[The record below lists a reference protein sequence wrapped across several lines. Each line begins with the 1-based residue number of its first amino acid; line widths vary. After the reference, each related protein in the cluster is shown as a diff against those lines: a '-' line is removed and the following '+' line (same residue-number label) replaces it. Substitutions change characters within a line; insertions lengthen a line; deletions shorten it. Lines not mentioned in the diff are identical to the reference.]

1 MKTAKLCAVLASGVA
16 LCACATLSPA
26 GTVKSRVSADYEA
39 AGGIS
44 GMRAFIYG
52 RRTVL
57 ELPSRP
63 LWLSIQDENGVTVP
77 YEREGRYYRLT
88 RTLDRFTVRA
98 NTRVLSFSRVTE
110 RAPIAAN
117 APLNA
122 DPASRLRPVNDV
134 APPTTSAARVGA
146 ELTSEEDAVAL
157 LRIAVT
163 QLEEVRQTIAAG
175 GGSDAEATALNARLD
190 RIEAQLFATGTT
202 LIRVQFDT
210 RSTDFR
216 PNDEF
221 VRTLIPAAKA
231 AQRINLRGRTDAR
244 IAGRDDPGIALGRAL
259 AVRRY
264 LVDHGIDD
272 GKIKVFARAAG
283 DFLAP
288 SNTDA
293 GRALNRRV
301 EIEFVDARYAALKPQ
316 AIRGS
321 GTTP

>member
-1 MKTAKLCAVLASGVA
+1 MKTAQLFAVLASGVV
-16 LCACATLSPA
+16 LCACATLSPP
-26 GTVKSRVSADYEA
+26 GTIKSRVSADYEA
-39 AGGIS
+39 VGDTS

-77 YEREGRYYRLT
+77 YEREGHYYRLT

-98 NTRVLSFSRVTE
+98 NMRVLSFSRATE
-110 RAPIAAN
+110 RAPISAN
-117 APLNA
+117 TPVNA
-122 DPASRLRPVNDV
+122 DPASRLRPVNYV
-134 APPTTSAARVGA
+134 APPATSAARVGA

-157 LRIAVT
+157 LQMAVT
-163 QLEEVRQTIAAG
+163 QLEEVRQTIAAIAN
-175 GGSDAEATALNARLD
+175 DAEAKALNARLD
-190 RIEAQLFATGTT
+190 RIEAQLLAMGAT

-210 RSTDFR
+210 RATEFR

-221 VRTLIPAAKA
+221 VRTLIPAARA

-244 IAGRDDPGIALGRAL
+244 IAGPDDPRIALGRAL
-259 AVRRY
+259 AVRQY
-264 LVDHGIDD
+264 LVDHGVDD

-288 SNTDA
+288 SNTAA

-301 EIEFVDARYAALKPQ
+301 EIELVDARYAALKPQ

>member
-1 MKTAKLCAVLASGVA
+1 MKTAKLCAVLASGLA
-16 LCACATLSPA
+16 LCACAALSPP
-26 GTVKSRVSADYEA
+26 GTAKSRVSADYEA
-39 AGGIS
+39 VGDTS
-44 GMRAFIYG
+44 GMRAFVYG

-98 NTRVLSFSRVTE
+98 NTRTLSFSRVPE
-110 RAPIAAN
+110 RAPITVN
-117 APLNA
+117 TLLNA
-122 DPASRLRPVNDV
+122 DPAPRLRPVNDV

-146 ELTSEEDAVAL
+146 EPTPEEDAVAV
-157 LRIAVT
+157 LRMAVT
-163 QLEEVRQTIAAG
+163 QLEEIRQSIAAG
-175 GGSDAEATALNARLD
+175 ASSDAEANALNARLD
-190 RIEAQLFATGTT
+190 RVEARLLATGATM
-202 LIRVQFDT
+202 IRVQFDT
-210 RSTDFR
+210 RTTEFR

-244 IAGRDDPGIALGRAL
+244 IAGRDDPRIALGRAL
-259 AVRRY
+259 AVRQY

-272 GKIKVFARAAG
+272 GKIKMFARAAG

-288 SNTDA
+288 SSTDA

-301 EIEFVDARYAALKPQ
+301 EIELVDARYAALKPQ
-316 AIRGS
+316 AIRAP
-321 GTTP
+321 GTAP